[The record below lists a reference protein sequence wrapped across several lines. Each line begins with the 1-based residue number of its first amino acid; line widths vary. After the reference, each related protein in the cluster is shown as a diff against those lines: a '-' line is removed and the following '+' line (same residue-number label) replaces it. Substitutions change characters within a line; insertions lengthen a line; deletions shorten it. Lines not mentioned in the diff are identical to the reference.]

1 MDIPATLDTAK
12 FRQLVLQGIG
22 SLSGGGAATSTNT
35 AVGPDGVTRVPLQVN
50 ADGELKV
57 NVEASINADLTLIE
71 GKLDTIIGIE
81 TPQAAD
87 VSAIKTKLNNS
98 IAVTGAFYQATQPVS
113 IATMPTTP
121 VTGTFFQATQPVSA
135 TALPLPS
142 GASTSALQTTAN
154 TSLANL
160 DVALSTR
167 LKAADT
173 LAGVTTVGSV
183 TTLPAITGTV
193 TANAGTNLNTSA
205 LALESGGNLAAI
217 VTNTGKIPS
226 KGTATIANSTPV
238 NIASDQT
245 VPVSGTVTANTGLAQ
260 PLTDTQLRATA
271 VPVSG
276 TVTANTGLTQPL
288 TDTQLRA
295 TAVPISGTV
304 TANTGLSQ
312 PLTDTQLRAIAVPV
326 SGTISSNTKDGSG
339 TAITSTTVSSKQG
352 LDVNIIAGGGSSVV
366 TNAGTF
372 AVQNTAATP
381 AGTNFIGSVNPD
393 STGSGSVTTSVP
405 FVVTV
410 TNSGTLAFQSDAAAT
425 GTVTIEAS
433 VDGTAYTAT
442 TYTALTSGNTSSSF
456 NAATA
461 TIGQIDTSG
470 FKNIRF
476 RSNTIVGTVGITYNL
491 SKNVSN
497 VMLDNPLPAGTNAIG
512 SITNTAFT
520 ANAGTNL
527 NTSAL
532 ALESGGNLATVAT
545 KMSDGTQTAK
555 IVIPSAFVTGQAK
568 IATTGTAVQLAANTL
583 TQGVLISS
591 LSTNAASITI
601 GTSSSVTNTV
611 DGTGNGSILTAGS
624 TKSIAATNTNLV
636 WINGTAGD
644 IISFI
649 GS

>member
-22 SLSGGGAATSTNT
+22 SLSGGGSGAATSTNT

-113 IATMPTTP
+113 
-121 VTGTFFQATQPVSA
+121 
-135 TALPLPS
+135 
-142 GASTSALQTTAN
+142 
-154 TSLANL
+154 
-160 DVALSTR
+160 
-167 LKAADT
+167 
-173 LAGVTTVGSV
+173 
-183 TTLPAITGTV
+183 
-193 TANAGTNLNTSA
+193 
-205 LALESGGNLAAI
+205 
-217 VTNTGKIPS
+217 
-226 KGTATIANSTPV
+226 
-238 NIASDQT
+238 
-245 VPVSGTVTANTGLAQ
+245 
-260 PLTDTQLRATA
+260 
-271 VPVSG
+271 
-276 TVTANTGLTQPL
+276 
-288 TDTQLRA
+288 
-295 TAVPISGTV
+295 
-304 TANTGLSQ
+304 
-312 PLTDTQLRAIAVPV
+312 
-326 SGTISSNTKDGSG
+326 GTISSNTKDGSG
-339 TAITSTTVSSKQG
+339 TSITSTNVTGKQG

-433 VDGTAYTAT
+433 VDGTNYTAT
-442 TYTALTSGNTSSSF
+442 TYTALTTGNTSSSF

-545 KMSDGTQTAK
+545 KMSDGTQTSK

-568 IATTGTAVQLAANTL
+568 IATTGTAVQLGSNTL

-601 GTSSSVTNTV
+601 GTSSGLTNTV

>member
-12 FRQLVLQGIG
+12 FRQLVLQGIE
-22 SLSGGGAATSTNT
+22 SLSGGGGASSTNT
-35 AVGPDGVTRVPLQVN
+35 AVGPDGVTRVPLNVN

-57 NVEASINADLTLIE
+57 NVEASIDADLTLIE

-87 VSAIKTKLNNS
+87 IAAIKTKLNNS
-98 IAVTGAFYQATQPVS
+98 IAVTGTFYQATQPVS

-121 VTGTFFQATQPVSA
+121 VTGTFFQATQPVS
-135 TALPLPS
+135 
-142 GASTSALQTTAN
+142 
-154 TSLANL
+154 
-160 DVALSTR
+160 
-167 LKAADT
+167 
-173 LAGVTTVGSV
+173 
-183 TTLPAITGTV
+183 
-193 TANAGTNLNTSA
+193 
-205 LALESGGNLAAI
+205 
-217 VTNTGKIPS
+217 
-226 KGTATIANSTPV
+226 
-238 NIASDQT
+238 
-245 VPVSGTVTANTGLAQ
+245 
-260 PLTDTQLRATA
+260 
-271 VPVSG
+271 
-276 TVTANTGLTQPL
+276 
-288 TDTQLRA
+288 
-295 TAVPISGTV
+295 GTV

-312 PLTDTQLRAIAVPV
+312 PLTDTQLRATAVPVSGTFYQDTQPV

-339 TAITSTTVSSKQG
+339 TSITSTAVSSKQG

-393 STGSGSVTTSVP
+393 STGSGSVTTTVP
-405 FVVTV
+405 YVVTT
-410 TNSGTLAFQSDAAAT
+410 TNSGTLAFQSDAIAT
-425 GTVTIEAS
+425 GNVTIEAS
-433 VDGTAYTAT
+433 VDGTTYTAT
-442 TYTALTSGNTSSSF
+442 TYAALTSGNTSSSF

-497 VMLDNPLPAGTNAIG
+497 VMLDNPLPAGSNVIG
-512 SITNTAFT
+512 QVT

-545 KMSDGTQTAK
+545 KMSDGTQTSK

-568 IATTGTAVQLAANTL
+568 IATTGTAVQLASNTL

-591 LSTNAASITI
+591 LSTNSASITI
-601 GTSSSVTNTV
+601 GTSSGVTNTV

>member
-22 SLSGGGAATSTNT
+22 SLSGGSGAATSTNT

-71 GKLDTIIGIE
+71 NKLDTIIGIE

-98 IAVTGAFYQATQPVS
+98 IAVTGTFYQATQPVS
-113 IATMPTTP
+113 LAS
-121 VTGTFFQATQPVSA
+121 V
-135 TALPLPS
+135 PS
-142 GASTSALQTTAN
+142 HA
-154 TSLANL
+154 
-160 DVALSTR
+160 
-167 LKAADT
+167 
-173 LAGVTTVGSV
+173 
-183 TTLPAITGTV
+183 
-193 TANAGTNLNTSA
+193 
-205 LALESGGNLAAI
+205 
-217 VTNTGKIPS
+217 
-226 KGTATIANSTPV
+226 
-238 NIASDQT
+238 
-245 VPVSGTVTANTGLAQ
+245 
-260 PLTDTQLRATA
+260 
-271 VPVSG
+271 
-276 TVTANTGLTQPL
+276 
-288 TDTQLRA
+288 
-295 TAVPISGTV
+295 
-304 TANTGLSQ
+304 
-312 PLTDTQLRAIAVPV
+312 
-326 SGTISSNTKDGSG
+326 
-339 TAITSTTVSSKQG
+339 
-352 LDVNIIAGGGSSVV
+352 V

-442 TYTALTSGNTSSSF
+442 TYTALATGNTSSSF

-545 KMSDGTQTAK
+545 KMSDGTQTTK
-555 IVIPSAFVTGQAK
+555 VVNG
-568 IATTGTAVQLAANTL
+568 ANTL
-583 TQGVLISS
+583 AVDSLGAATVNNGANQTFTYSTTSSIASGTVLLGPYTCSAYRSLSLHITSSSTGTYRVEVSNDNANWASVAGLLHNASGTAANQFTYLTNTTGYTAGTVLAYPLQGVAFVRVVANAALSG
-591 LSTNAASITI
+591 STNAIAISLSQQAIVTTAISINSGPNPAEVSLKTTPQVTSGFSNYHSNICTASTNYTNVKSTQTQIGTLILTNSSATFAFFHLCNTSAAPTSATVPIATI
-601 GTSSSVTNTV
+601 GVPPNSSLDCSTSYAGYRVSTGLSYSVTGAM
-611 DGTGNGSILTAGS
+611 GTNAIPDATALLAAS
-624 TKSIAATNTNLV
+624 TFCVNMTYA
-636 WINGTAGD
+636 
-644 IISFI
+644 
-649 GS
+649 

>member
-22 SLSGGGAATSTNT
+22 SLSGGGSGAATSTNT

-113 IATMPTTP
+113 LAS
-121 VTGTFFQATQPVSA
+121 V
-135 TALPLPS
+135 PS
-142 GASTSALQTTAN
+142 HA
-154 TSLANL
+154 
-160 DVALSTR
+160 
-167 LKAADT
+167 
-173 LAGVTTVGSV
+173 
-183 TTLPAITGTV
+183 
-193 TANAGTNLNTSA
+193 
-205 LALESGGNLAAI
+205 
-217 VTNTGKIPS
+217 
-226 KGTATIANSTPV
+226 
-238 NIASDQT
+238 
-245 VPVSGTVTANTGLAQ
+245 
-260 PLTDTQLRATA
+260 
-271 VPVSG
+271 
-276 TVTANTGLTQPL
+276 
-288 TDTQLRA
+288 
-295 TAVPISGTV
+295 
-304 TANTGLSQ
+304 
-312 PLTDTQLRAIAVPV
+312 
-326 SGTISSNTKDGSG
+326 
-339 TAITSTTVSSKQG
+339 
-352 LDVNIIAGGGSSVV
+352 V

-425 GTVTIEAS
+425 GNVTIEAS
-433 VDGTAYTAT
+433 VDGTNYTAT
-442 TYTALTSGNTSSSF
+442 TYTALTTGNTSSSF

-476 RSNTIVGTVGITYNL
+476 KSNTIVGTVGITYNL

-497 VMLDNPLPAGTNAIG
+497 VMLDNPLPAGSNVIG
-512 SITNTAFT
+512 QVT

-545 KMSDGTQTAK
+545 KMSDGLQKTLVVNGANTLAVDSGGAITANNTASTSYTYTLTGAIAANTVVIGPITCNQFREFAISATSVGAGGSLVCEISNDNTTWVAPLIFTLAGSISNSGIISAVGFNNLCTLGALYFRIRVGIAYTSGTTTLAVIGVQQPFTK
-555 IVIPSAFVTGQAK
+555 SVTAVNITGSSLGNLATSNIPSPANYAGFSLYHTLVSAASTNATLVKNSNGVIGTLILTNTAATWAYFK
-568 IATTGTAVQLAANTL
+568 LVNKTTAPTTGTDTAVINIGVAPNTTL
-583 TQGVLISS
+583 DCSTAFAGLRMSTGVAYYVSGGSS
-591 LSTNAASITI
+591 LTD
-601 GTSSSVTNTV
+601 NTA
-611 DGTGNGSILTAGS
+611 LATAG
-624 TKSIAATNTNLV
+624 TFLV
-636 WINGTAGD
+636 NMTYV
-644 IISFI
+644 
-649 GS
+649 